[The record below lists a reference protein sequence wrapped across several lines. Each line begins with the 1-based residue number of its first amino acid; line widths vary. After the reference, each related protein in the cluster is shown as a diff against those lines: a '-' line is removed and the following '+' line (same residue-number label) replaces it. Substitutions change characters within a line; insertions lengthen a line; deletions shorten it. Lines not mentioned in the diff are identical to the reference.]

1 MRHISPIKTGLAV
14 GTVIGL
20 WHAIWVILVGI
31 GWAKPV
37 LDFIL
42 KLHFLD
48 VQYSLAPYATTTA
61 ATLILLTF
69 AIGGLFGVVFAL
81 VWNWLGFEA
90 APRWA
95 RDTTIRAPAE

>member
-20 WHAIWVILVGI
+20 WHAMWVTLVGL

-42 KLHFLD
+42 RLHFID

-61 ATLILLTF
+61 ATLVLLTF
-69 AIGGLFGVVFAL
+69 AIGALFGILFAL
-81 VWNWLGFEA
+81 VANWLGFDSS
-90 APRWA
+90 RRLA
-95 RDTTIRAPAE
+95 RDTAIRAPAE